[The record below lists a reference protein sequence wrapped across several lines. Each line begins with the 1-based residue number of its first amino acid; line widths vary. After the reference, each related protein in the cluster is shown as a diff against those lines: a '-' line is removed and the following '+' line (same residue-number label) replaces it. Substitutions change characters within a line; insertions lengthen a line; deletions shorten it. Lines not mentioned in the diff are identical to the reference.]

1 MSHLREQELI
11 LYFYRE
17 GTRRPAIEEH
27 LNACPLCRERLAE
40 LRQSL
45 QLLDAFQPP
54 DIGEDHADQMWA
66 RLHPMLEHQNR
77 PSWWS
82 HLVSLRLP
90 PLPRWSFAPAML
102 LLVLA
107 ALVAGRLLPR
117 PAPASAEQA
126 RTSTEE
132 AMRASMRQLI
142 RQELSDEI
150 QKALN
155 LAQTQSTN
163 ALAALE
169 ARLMTAS
176 QAEGRELLQALSTIL
191 DRTREEDRA
200 ATLAMFKQLE
210 DRHARGILDLR
221 KDLEGLASATD
232 DEIRQVRA
240 RWALL
245 VAQASPNK

>member
-1 MSHLREQELI
+1 MNHLHEHELI
-11 LYFYRE
+11 LHFYRQ
-17 GTRRPAIEEH
+17 GTQGHTVEKH
-27 LNACPLCRERLAE
+27 LTSCPLCRQHLEE

-45 QLLDAFQPP
+45 QLLDALEDP
-54 DIGEDHADQMWA
+54 DGGEHFADQMWT
-66 RLHPMLEHQNR
+66 RLHPMLEHQGR

-82 HLVSLRLP
+82 DLLAFRLP
-90 PLPRWSFAPAML
+90 RLPRWSFAPAML

-107 ALVAGRLLPR
+107 AFVAGRVLPR
-117 PAPASAEQA
+117 PAPASVEQA

-142 RQELSDEI
+142 RQELSGEI

-210 DRHARGILDLR
+210 DRHARGILNLR